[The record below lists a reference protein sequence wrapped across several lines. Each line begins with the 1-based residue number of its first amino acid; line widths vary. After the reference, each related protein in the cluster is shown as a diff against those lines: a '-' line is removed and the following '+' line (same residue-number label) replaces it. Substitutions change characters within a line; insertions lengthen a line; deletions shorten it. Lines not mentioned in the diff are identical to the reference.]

1 MRRPRRLRLQS
12 GLVGRRLPD
21 AVMRPGVRQSRRM
34 RRAGHVRV
42 QVRLVRR
49 ELHDA
54 RLRDDVR
61 QRRQLHGARYLYL
74 SFPMEWRGLQSPG
87 M

>member
-1 MRRPRRLRLQS
+1 
-12 GLVGRRLPD
+12 
-21 AVMRPGVRQSRRM
+21 M

-42 QVRLVRR
+42 QVRLVRC

-61 QRRQLHGARYLYL
+61 QRRQLHGAGHVHVPRAVARRVVPDARL
-74 SFPMEWRGLQSPG
+74 
-87 M
+87 

>member
-1 MRRPRRLRLQS
+1 
-12 GLVGRRLPD
+12 
-21 AVMRPGVRQSRRM
+21 MRPGVREPGRV

-61 QRRQLHGARYLYL
+61 QRWQLHGARYLYL
-74 SFPMEWRGLQSPG
+74 PVAMEWRRLPSTRL
-87 M
+87 

>member
-1 MRRPRRLRLQS
+1 
-12 GLVGRRLPD
+12 
-21 AVMRPGVRQSRRM
+21 M

-42 QVRLVRR
+42 QVRLVRC

-61 QRRQLHGARYLYL
+61 QRRQLHGAGHVHV
-74 SFPMEWRGLQSPG
+74 PVAVVWRGLPRTG
-87 M
+87 L

>member
-1 MRRPRRLRLQS
+1 
-12 GLVGRRLPD
+12 
-21 AVMRPGVRQSRRM
+21 M

-61 QRRQLHGARYLYL
+61 QRRQLHGAGHVHVPLA
-74 SFPMEWRGLQSPG
+74 MVWRGLSRTRL
-87 M
+87 

>member
-1 MRRPRRLRLQS
+1 
-12 GLVGRRLPD
+12 
-21 AVMRPGVRQSRRM
+21 M

-42 QVRLVRR
+42 QVRVVRCQ
-49 ELHDA
+49 LHDA

-74 SFPMEWRGLQSPG
+74 SFPVVWRGLPRARV
-87 M
+87 

>member
-1 MRRPRRLRLQS
+1 
-12 GLVGRRLPD
+12 
-21 AVMRPGVRQSRRM
+21 M

-61 QRRQLHGARYLYL
+61 QRRQLHGSRRVFLPFALDGSGLPKAQLRAVMQERGAVHR
-74 SFPMEWRGLQSPG
+74 PRHVPVPATMERPRL
-87 M
+87 

>member
-1 MRRPRRLRLQS
+1 MCLQS
-12 GLVGRRLPD
+12 GLVRRRLPD

-42 QVRLVRR
+42 QVRVVRR
-49 ELHDA
+49 QLHDA

-61 QRRQLHGARYLYL
+61 QRRQLYRSRYLYL
-74 SFPMEWRGLQSPG
+74 SFPVVW
-87 M
+87 